1 MFSRHFVSLMS
12 DKIGR
17 AGCYNKLIKS
27 TFLHRHSRNEQTT
40 LNFRYN
46 IGQSHANSHIVGWVS
61 QRFTTHFALAINV
74 ATFPR
79 HAEKHGRIQNNCCI
93 PLHPPPN

>member
-17 AGCYNKLIKS
+17 AGCYNELIKS

-40 LNFRYN
+40 LNFREN
-46 IGQSHANSHIVGWVS
+46 IGQPHANSHKSRKVAR
-61 QRFTTHFALAINV
+61 RFTTHFASAKDA
-74 ATFPR
+74 ATLR
-79 HAEKHGRIQNNCCI
+79 QHVEKHVRILSSYCN
-93 PLHPPPN
+93 PLHQQPN